1 MDDFCRSLIRDT
13 PMSVLLNMRTLAKAA
28 DIGSPFN
35 VLSLVPDIAN
45 PSAENGY
52 SPLWSVFVVGDV
64 QAKRLT
70 SYADVASIAKPAGFV
85 VSCPAIA
92 FDAGGG
98 Q

>member
-1 MDDFCRSLIRDT
+1 
-13 PMSVLLNMRTLAKAA
+13 MSVLLNMRTLAKAA

-35 VLSLVPDIAN
+35 VLSLLPDIAN
-45 PSAENGY
+45 SSAENGY

-70 SYADVASIAKPAGFV
+70 SYADVASIAKRAGFV
-85 VSCPAIA
+85 VNCPAIA